1 MGPCAPCRPRRGR
14 TSNPN
19 PHAYPNPNPNPNPNS
34 DPDPEQAWEELARAC
49 GGPRC
54 LLDGV
59 ELLLRRGVEL
69 VEDKT
74 AELVEERAKLVE
86 LHPAAQPS
94 LSHH

>member
-1 MGPCAPCRPRRGR
+1 MADLRSLGVVGGPMRAMP
-14 TSNPN
+14 
-19 PHAYPNPNPNPNPNS
+19 
-34 DPDPEQAWEELARAC
+34 PEAWEELSRAC

-74 AELVEERAKLVE
+74 AELVEERSKLVE
-86 LHPAAQPS
+86 LRAAAHAQPS
-94 LSHH
+94 APSKYN